1 MSQDR
6 KVWMNGKLVPWE
18 NATVHILSHGFSRG
32 SAIFEVFAVFP
43 SASGPMAF
51 RMDLNMKRLWNSA
64 RVLGMEI
71 AQTRP
76 ELEKAI
82 VETVKAN
89 QIASGY
95 VKIVA
100 YYGIESFANLV
111 PDVKLDMSIFAIPA
125 TVDYGDISKPITA
138 CFSKWR
144 KNHPE
149 SAPVEAKAAGNYINA
164 MLARQDA
171 IRRKFDQGIMLDTQG
186 FVAEGSV
193 EALFIVKEGVLM
205 TPPLGRVLPSVSRQS
220 VLDAARVFGI
230 PAIEKAITAE
240 DVMAADEVFTSCT
253 VARVLPVKKFE
264 NRTLDPT
271 PGPVSQRLMKIM
283 DDICAGKDER
293 FKQWLTPLQ

>member
-1 MSQDR
+1 MSQVR
-6 KVWMNGKLVPWE
+6 KVWMNGMFVPWE

-71 AQTRP
+71 AQSRA

-82 VETVKAN
+82 IDTVNAN
-89 QIASGY
+89 HITSGY

-111 PDVKLDMSIFAIPA
+111 PDVKLDMSIFALPA
-125 TVDYGDISKPITA
+125 TIDYGDVTKPFTA

-149 SAPVEAKAAGNYINA
+149 CAPVEAKAAGHYING

-193 EALFIVKEGVLM
+193 EALFIVKDGVLM
-205 TPPLGRVLPSVSRQS
+205 TPPLGRILPSVSRQS
-220 VLDAARVFGI
+220 VIDAAAVYGI
-230 PAIEKAITAE
+230 PAIEKAMTAE
-240 DVMAADEVFTSCT
+240 DVLAADEVFTSST
-253 VARVLPVKKFE
+253 VSRVMPIKKFE
-264 NRTLDPT
+264 NHILDPT
-271 PGPVSQRLMKIM
+271 PGSVTLKLMKIM
-283 DDICAGKDER
+283 EDICEGKDER
-293 FKQWLTPLQ
+293 FKQWLTLLR